1 MRSVQ
6 VTRSSWPAVQEL
18 PSNKTRTAVKVEEV
32 CVHALS
38 QPIRRAVGSG
48 TVSLSQVAQRKVF
61 HDRGILIQLLGSQ
74 SWWTAVWYSS
84 LAMAPVILLFFW
96 FVTSVDFNTVQVTNM
111 AQLHS
116 FVSEDCHK
124 SYFTL
129 RGKLSSDGS
138 TQGGRLGGCYR
149 NVIAIL
155 DVSYVHCNHDVSCAH
170 CNHDWSEPQE
180 SPISKYLT
188 VIPTCS
194 VL

>member
-1 MRSVQ
+1 MGLM
-6 VTRSSWPAVQEL
+6 SSNFSDTESL
-18 PSNKTRTAVKVEEV
+18 PHFSPP
-32 CVHALS
+32 
-38 QPIRRAVGSG
+38 QPPS
-48 TVSLSQVAQRKVF
+48 
-61 HDRGILIQLLGSQ
+61 H
-74 SWWTAVWYSS
+74 
-84 LAMAPVILLFFW
+84 P
-96 FVTSVDFNTVQVTNM
+96 VDFNTVQVTNM

-155 DVSYVHCNHDVSCAH
+155 DVSYVHCNHDVSYVH
-170 CNHDWSEPQE
+170 CNHDWSESQG